1 MHGGPSTGAP
11 KGNKNAFRYG
21 RYSAEAVDRR
31 REIAALIRRAHA
43 VEEI

>member
-1 MHGGPSTGAP
+1 MHGGPSTAAS
-11 KGNKNAFRYG
+11 KGNNAFRHG